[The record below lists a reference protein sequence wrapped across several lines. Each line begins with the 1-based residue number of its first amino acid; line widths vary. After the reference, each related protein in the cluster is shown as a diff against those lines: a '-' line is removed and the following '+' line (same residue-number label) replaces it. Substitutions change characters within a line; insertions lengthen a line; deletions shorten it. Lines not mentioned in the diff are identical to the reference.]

1 MWVET
6 DQAKDIE
13 VIQHLESYEAITF
26 RWETRR
32 PSTNATHRPI
42 P

>member
-1 MWVET
+1 MWVEP

-13 VIQHLESYEAITF
+13 VIQHLASYEAFTF
-26 RWETRR
+26 RWEKPR